1 MDKSKEGKTRDT
13 NKAGSKYLLG
23 LKRFFVMQRKVMEDL
38 FSMNR
43 CMAWTLLMI
52 NFILIGEEL
61 VNLKFIE
68 FITDDIYLYLQDETE
83 FRSVL
88 KMTIFFLLGMLFF
101 VLIQNS
107 KRSLELRYQAKIKF
121 IVGRRLTKK
130 LSRIPYEMY
139 ETASIYDK
147 LKLANKSGEMY
158 SQCIYALSE
167 SIRIFLQLV
176 LYSYFLI
183 PLGGMIFGV
192 VIIAVFL
199 CAVLSANVTG
209 RQIHYWEVNVS
220 PASRR
225 NAYFRELQK
234 NRVNQA
240 NIQNTR
246 SICFFLDKYRHYNN
260 KEAGSYVKLNLYS
273 FWTDMILAAL
283 FFVLF
288 VPITLMTAGRVAAGD
303 FSVGYFSLVITMLG
317 RLYSS
322 TNAFLKFAMN
332 QDRYLNVMSAYYE
345 VLSLPE
351 AVMYAEIENDAGIEN
366 DAETEDK
373 KIHIGKDFAI
383 SVHNLHYTY
392 AQSEKEVLKGISV
405 KFSWGE
411 KIAIVGLN
419 GSGKTTFILNLC
431 GLLFGQGVIQR
442 GTMDFAV
449 IFQEFV
455 QYQMTIKENIET
467 GRSGRLLTEQEI
479 GDILKKVELYD
490 EVCSLPDGMYTKLGQ
505 LDKGVELS
513 KGQWQRL
520 AIARLLANEEAE
532 IWILDEPTAFL
543 DPLAEL
549 ELYKLIFSLAG
560 NRLVFFISHRLGFAK
575 NADRI
580 LVMKDG
586 KICEEGTHY
595 DLMQCRGEYAKLYG
609 MQEQWYI

>member
-332 QDRYLNVMSAYYE
+332 QDRYLNVMSA
-345 VLSLPE
+345 
-351 AVMYAEIENDAGIEN
+351 
-366 DAETEDK
+366 
-373 KIHIGKDFAI
+373 
-383 SVHNLHYTY
+383 
-392 AQSEKEVLKGISV
+392 
-405 KFSWGE
+405 
-411 KIAIVGLN
+411 
-419 GSGKTTFILNLC
+419 
-431 GLLFGQGVIQR
+431 
-442 GTMDFAV
+442 
-449 IFQEFV
+449 
-455 QYQMTIKENIET
+455 
-467 GRSGRLLTEQEI
+467 
-479 GDILKKVELYD
+479 
-490 EVCSLPDGMYTKLGQ
+490 
-505 LDKGVELS
+505 
-513 KGQWQRL
+513 
-520 AIARLLANEEAE
+520 
-532 IWILDEPTAFL
+532 
-543 DPLAEL
+543 
-549 ELYKLIFSLAG
+549 
-560 NRLVFFISHRLGFAK
+560 
-575 NADRI
+575 
-580 LVMKDG
+580 
-586 KICEEGTHY
+586 
-595 DLMQCRGEYAKLYG
+595 
-609 MQEQWYI
+609 